1 MKHVLKPYRLLILLL
16 SIFLAGCSGSGSPQA
31 PGEIPGQEPGLKDR
45 YRDHFLVGSMIQ
57 DADIAHP
64 SRVVERHCSIVTV
77 NHFYWGMVEPEP
89 GRYDF
94 EPGDRR
100 VAYAGERGIPVRGH
114 PLLFGTWDPEWVF
127 QEGGEAVSRQEL
139 IRRMQDH
146 IQTIVS
152 RYRGKIRYWDVV
164 NEPAADIFFSL
175 GADPSPI
182 SDIYKRHGW
191 HDIIGPSYV
200 ELALRFAHEADP
212 DARLYVNE
220 NIVGP
225 LAELSR
231 KKSNFY
237 AIIQEL
243 LDRGA
248 PLHGIGI
255 QGHWSHDYPP
265 AADLAEVV
273 EHFSALGLDVQ
284 ITELDMSTYS
294 IVRWVLP
301 ALLPV
306 HDAFTPSMEQAQAQ
320 RYDEFFRTFR
330 DSSHGISAV
339 VFWGLSDPTS
349 WLNTHPDERPDWPL
363 LFDEH
368 YEPKQA
374 YRAVFDF

>member
-1 MKHVLKPYRLLILLL
+1 
-16 SIFLAGCSGSGSPQA
+16 
-31 PGEIPGQEPGLKDR
+31 
-45 YRDHFLVGSMIQ
+45 MIQ

-77 NHFYWGMVEPEP
+77 NHFYWDVIEPEP
-89 GRYDF
+89 GTYDF
-94 EPGDRR
+94 EPADRR
-100 VAYAGERGIPVRGH
+100 VAYARERGIPVRGH
-114 PLLFGTWDPEWVF
+114 PLLFGTVDPEWVF
-127 QEGGEAVSRQEL
+127 QEGGEAVSPEEL
-139 IRRMQDH
+139 IRRMKDH
-146 IQTIVS
+146 IQTVVS

-164 NEPAADIFFSL
+164 NEPTADIFFSL
-175 GADPSPI
+175 GSDPSPI

-191 HDIIGPSYV
+191 YDIIGPSYV
-200 ELALRFAHEADP
+200 ERALRFAHEADP

-220 NIVGP
+220 NNIVGP

-237 AIIQEL
+237 AIIQDL

-265 AADLAEVV
+265 AADLVEVV

-294 IVRWVLP
+294 IVRWAIP
-301 ALLPV
+301 ALVPV
-306 HDAFTPSMEQAQAQ
+306 HDAFAPSMEQTQAE

-330 DSSHGISAV
+330 DSSHRISAV

-363 LFDEH
+363 LFDER

-374 YRAVFDF
+374 YRTVFDF